1 MKIAGA
7 IAAVFILIGVL
18 GYVLQHESASPVPA
32 PRPSSSAAA
41 PAPTPSLSAATVE
54 NGPAT
59 TDQQR
64 VRISSDVVEGMAI
77 YKPAP
82 QYPQMAR
89 IAHISGDVVLKVTI
103 DRTGRVTNVVAV
115 QGHPILIQS
124 AIDAV
129 KQWKYRPY
137 VFNGEAVAIEST
149 VKVKY
154 HM

>member
-18 GYVLQHESASPVPA
+18 GYVHQHKLASPSPA
-32 PRPSSSAAA
+32 PAAPSSSAAPPPALSKATDENA
-41 PAPTPSLSAATVE
+41 PA
-54 NGPAT
+54 
-59 TDQQR
+59 TDQQGLH
-64 VRISSDVVEGMAI
+64 ISSAVAEGMVI
-77 YKPAP
+77 YHPAP
-82 QYPQMAR
+82 EYPQMAR
-89 IAHISGDVVLKVTI
+89 IAHISGDVLLKVTI
-103 DRTGRVTNVVAV
+103 DRTGRVTNVVAM

-124 AIDAV
+124 AINAV

-137 VFNGEAVAIEST
+137 VFNGEPVEVECT